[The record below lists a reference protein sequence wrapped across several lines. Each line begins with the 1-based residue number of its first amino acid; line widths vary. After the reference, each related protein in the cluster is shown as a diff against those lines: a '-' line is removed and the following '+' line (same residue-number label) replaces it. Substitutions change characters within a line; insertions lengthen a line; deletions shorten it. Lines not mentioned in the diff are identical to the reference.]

1 MLSSKKKKAAD
12 IPEGSLGRT
21 VTLKEGERL
30 YVSADPGADG
40 GSDVADIQMKIV
52 QEKGESIRSFM
63 LTLMMV
69 CIAAIIVLVTLGAI
83 LIIRSRIPREEE
95 GMRDS
100 EE

>member
-1 MLSSKKKKAAD
+1 
-12 IPEGSLGRT
+12 
-21 VTLKEGERL
+21 
-30 YVSADPGADG
+30 
-40 GSDVADIQMKIV
+40 
-52 QEKGESIRSFM
+52 M